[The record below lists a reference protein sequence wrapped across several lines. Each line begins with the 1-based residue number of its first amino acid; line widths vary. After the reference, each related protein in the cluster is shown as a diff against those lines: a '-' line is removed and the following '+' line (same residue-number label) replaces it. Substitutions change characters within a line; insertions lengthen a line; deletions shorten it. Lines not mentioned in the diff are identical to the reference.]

1 MTQYNSTI
9 QWLYDQIPPY
19 QYKGGD
25 SYKPG
30 LSRIKNFLKFL
41 GNPQSNLKFIHVGGT
56 NGKGSTSHMI
66 SSILQESNKKV
77 GLFTSPHMFDFRERI
92 KVNSNKIEKQFVTDF
107 VKQNKGYF
115 LSKGNSFFEISF
127 AMAVFYF
134 KLQKVDYGVIEVGL
148 GGRLDATN
156 VIYPL
161 LSIITNIGYDHTKFL
176 GNKIT
181 SIASEKAGIIKKNIP
196 VLIGEKNQETDKV
209 FVEKAKRESSKIFFA
224 EDLISS
230 GIESDLKTNYQ
241 KKNERTAFAAMQIL
255 FENKMVTEI
264 FKEGISNVNK
274 NTLLRGRWEKVS
286 NNPLIIA
293 DVAHNE
299 EGFKEVV
306 SEIKKIKSQRKI
318 FVLGFVKDKPIE
330 KIIKLFPKEGIYLFS
345 SPKISRALSLERLN
359 LILKNTDINYKIFGS
374 IEEAYNKALNY
385 ASKEDFIFVGGS
397 NFTVSEILNP

>member
-1 MTQYNSTI
+1 
-9 QWLYDQIPPY
+9 
-19 QYKGGD
+19 
-25 SYKPG
+25 
-30 LSRIKNFLKFL
+30 
-41 GNPQSNLKFIHVGGT
+41 
-56 NGKGSTSHMI
+56 
-66 SSILQESNKKV
+66 
-77 GLFTSPHMFDFRERI
+77 
-92 KVNSNKIEKQFVTDF
+92 
-107 VKQNKGYF
+107 
-115 LSKGNSFFEISF
+115 
-127 AMAVFYF
+127 
-134 KLQKVDYGVIEVGL
+134 
-148 GGRLDATN
+148 
-156 VIYPL
+156 
-161 LSIITNIGYDHTKFL
+161 
-176 GNKIT
+176 
-181 SIASEKAGIIKKNIP
+181 
-196 VLIGEKNQETDKV
+196 
-209 FVEKAKRESSKIFFA
+209 
-224 EDLISS
+224 
-230 GIESDLKTNYQ
+230 
-241 KKNERTAFAAMQIL
+241 MQIL

-345 SPKISRALSLERLN
+345 SPKISRAFSLERLN
-359 LILKNTDINYKIFGS
+359 LILKNTDINYKIFES